1 MASQHQQ
8 SAASGSSQPIT
19 PNRTGAGASSFM
31 SRLSLNKR
39 KRTVST
45 DRDHDSDDES
55 GVLNPNTDTP
65 TPPNGSPFRPT
76 SGFPLSVQSASALLQ
91 RLKVDRQLE
100 HAGIQF
106 AAMGMGEQLLSLFV
120 AIEKLNR
127 KVVGVQTS
135 EIQNFE
141 VNPSLKANIKKEVRD
156 YSQNPFKTRFYKE
169 SVGVTDKLFDDEL
182 GVAANLKTVESIY
195 KTVQT
200 AVSDEF
206 AQVKT
211 RMKKAILGGPG
222 GEVSTCPL
230 VELANDIFGVDHSP
244 DQKNRAAVMRTFAQ
258 AFTFEEASPHKF
270 WESMTN
276 ALTEL
281 EAEQGVNLASTVEEM
296 GREDEVSHSG
306 AF

>member
-31 SRLSLNKR
+31 SRLALNKR

-45 DRDHDSDDES
+45 DRSLNLLNQDHDSDDES

-76 SGFPLSVQSASALLQ
+76 SGFPLLVQSASALLQ

-222 GEVSTCPL
+222 GE
-230 VELANDIFGVDHSP
+230 LANDIFGVDHSL

-258 AFTFEEASPHKF
+258 AFTFEEASPYKF

-281 EAEQGVNLASTVEEM
+281 QAEQGVDLTSTVEEM